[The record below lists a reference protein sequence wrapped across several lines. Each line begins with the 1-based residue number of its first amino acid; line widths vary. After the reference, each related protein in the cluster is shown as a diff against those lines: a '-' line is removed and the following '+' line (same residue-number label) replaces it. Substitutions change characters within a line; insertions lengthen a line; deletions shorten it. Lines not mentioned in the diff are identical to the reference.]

1 MLSKKIFFSLLALGL
16 GCLPFSASAVALSN
30 PLGTTDIPVLAGN
43 IIKAILGL
51 SGVAALVMFI
61 WGGTQWIISGGKKET
76 IEKGKQTVLW
86 AALGLCFIFVA
97 YALLYTLLNILGS
110 AGEVVVTT
118 K

>member
-1 MLSKKIFFSLLALGL
+1 MSKKNLLLISIILLSYPAGIFAASLE
-16 GCLPFSASAVALSN
+16 N
-30 PLGTTDIPVLAGN
+30 PLGTTDIRVLAGN
-43 IIKAILGL
+43 IIKAVLGL

-97 YALLYTLLNILGS
+97 YAVLYSLLQILGS
-110 AGEVVVTT
+110 ASS
-118 K
+118 